1 MPARCFQGCGSICA
15 RSGPLEFAR
24 QALRVCVDALPQ
36 CRALPAL
43 SGGLGAAAAAV
54 PGAVGGPADAL
65 NKALPAARGSLIGLL
80 NADNLYPP
88 GALDRAV
95 AANDHEAAAADLSRD
110 PAVLAAYRQRF
121 SWAAAGARYR
131 ARLEELRGQRQ
142 VLAERLK

>member
-54 PGAVGGPADAL
+54 PSEPPNVSTG
-65 NKALPAARGSLIGLL
+65 LIGVAMEEDGEDDKGKTKWL
-80 NADNLYPP
+80 NAYVGSVKKFPKGENDPE
-88 GALDRAV
+88 ALALGKILIRKK
-95 AANDHEAAAADLSRD
+95 LIKYY
-110 PAVLAAYRQRF
+110 L
-121 SWAAAGARYR
+121 G
-131 ARLEELRGQRQ
+131 
-142 VLAERLK
+142 